1 MYVPPDEPVQ
11 EMGEVNMSYNMD
23 GGDTGVSSFQAE
35 QQDRQERQDNAENE
49 GAIASINPI
58 YHR

>member
-11 EMGEVNMSYNMD
+11 EMGEVNMSYNVD
-23 GGDTGVSSFQAE
+23 GADTGVSSFQAE
-35 QQDRQERQDNAENE
+35 QADGQERQDNAENE
-49 GAIASINPI
+49 GALASVNPI